1 MNPSIFLEAPNFWT
15 FWSFLLVKLHCSASL
30 LHLAIFKKVHKF
42 FEKPFYFF
50 RTKNLSFLRFEKS
63 YYFSCILQQTCCRG
77 RILKN
82 SRFFSRNQFL
92 FQKEAKFRTFWE
104 NLLSQSHF
112 TANLLPLSL
121 FWKIGFFFEKTH
133 PFVEKKH
140 PIFGSSEKFY
150 FFSDLVV

>member
-77 RILKN
+77 RISKKLKIFLEKPIFIPKGSQVSNVLRKLTKSVAFYSKFATFITCLKN
-82 SRFFSRNQFL
+82 R
-92 FQKEAKFRTFWE
+92 
-104 NLLSQSHF
+104 
-112 TANLLPLSL
+112 
-121 FWKIGFFFEKTH
+121 IFFEKTH
-133 PFVEKKH
+133 PFVEKNTQ
-140 PIFGSSEKFY
+140 FSEVLRNFT
-150 FFSDLVV
+150 FLVTL